1 MLGITW
7 ESTDE
12 YESKHMHTNIMKV
25 LHGDTGNSD
34 YDAGE
39 DGAGG
44 DEIDDNGGQNRINC
58 KVSSP
63 HKCFNFSKSTVFKR
77 FATKSTVF

>member
-1 MLGITW
+1 MAVARNQSRLALRHRCCRKAFTFWQRDDVIVKITW

-25 LHGDTGNSD
+25 LHGDTGNGD

-39 DGAGG
+39 D
-44 DEIDDNGGQNRINC
+44 EIDDKDDQ
-58 KVSSP
+58 
-63 HKCFNFSKSTVFKR
+63 
-77 FATKSTVF
+77 